1 MLTFDVTDTPAADD
15 LEVISKGLSGFN
27 QQSVGPSEKQNLAVV
42 VRNDAGDIVAGI
54 SGYTAWGWL
63 YTQWLWIDE
72 AARGQSLAGRML
84 AAAEAEAVSR
94 GCHSAHI
101 DTFSPHA
108 LHVYKKA
115 GYVVFGEL
123 PDFPKGNTRSF
134 LKKSL
139 LAGLD

>member
-1 MLTFDVTDTPAADD
+1 MLVFDVTASPAAENLDT
-15 LEVISKGLSGFN
+15 ISKGLASFN
-27 QQSVGPSEKQNLAVV
+27 QAMVGPSEKQNLAVV
-42 VRNDAGDIVAGI
+42 VRNEGGEIVGGI

-72 AARGQSLAGRML
+72 STRGQSLAGRML
-84 AAAEAEAVSR
+84 EAAENEARQR

-108 LHVYKKA
+108 LHVYKKS
-115 GYVVFGEL
+115 GYEVFGEL

-139 LAGLD
+139 VVGQD

>member
-1 MLTFDVTDTPAADD
+1 MLVFDVTASPAAED
-15 LEVISKGLSGFN
+15 LDTISKGLASFN
-27 QQSVGPSEKQNLAVV
+27 QAMVGPSEKQNLAVV
-42 VRNDAGDIVAGI
+42 VRNDSGEIVGGI

-72 AARGQSLAGRML
+72 STRGQSLAGRML
-84 AAAEAEAVSR
+84 EAAEAEARQR

-101 DTFSPHA
+101 DTFSAHA
-108 LHVYKKA
+108 LHVYKKS
-115 GYVVFGEL
+115 GYEVFGEL

-139 LAGLD
+139 VVGQD